1 MQITKTTSTSLVHL
15 LLLLALLACSPWL
28 QAQIDPIELDEN
40 SDQINPVRHLE
51 YGVDPSNQLTLD
63 DIQSAA
69 TAFQWQ
75 QNHYNIENIN
85 FGYSDATH
93 WFHFRVRNIASHVIH
108 KQLEIGYP
116 VLDFLDVYLL
126 HKNGEVSNLS
136 MGDKRPFHDR
146 PVDHRNFIVPLKLQ
160 PGDLMDVYLRVRT
173 TSSLQLP
180 MTLWRDNTLL
190 AASQAGMLGLGI
202 YYGTMIVMVLYN
214 LFVFFSVREVNYLY
228 YVLYVT
234 CMALFLASLNGVSY
248 QYLWPNG
255 IWWNDQSIVFFLSGV
270 VLFAALFTINFLRI
284 PEVFPRIYHLG
295 TALVVISVLVMLAT
309 LLLPYKLMIRVV
321 IGWAVFAITIA
332 LTIGTYRWL
341 HGDSSAKYY
350 CIAWYTLLIGG
361 VVLALNKFDVIPR
374 NFFTENATQ
383 LGSALEVILLS
394 FALADRLNTE
404 KRKRYEAQLQ
414 ALENERIARLAQAEA
429 LQQEKNARIA
439 QEKALEHE
447 RDARSAQ
454 DKALEIQRA
463 ANENLEYRVKE
474 RTHELE
480 IANKRLEELTYT
492 DGLTGIRNRRYL
504 NRALEREFARAK
516 REKLPLSLLLIDID
530 HFKQFNDKYGH
541 LVGDDCLRVVASSI
555 ESAALRENDIVARY
569 GGEEFCVLLPNTDQ
583 AGAAQVAES
592 IRRRVCDVD
601 FNAGGQHVTI
611 TVSLGLTTCI
621 PERSHE
627 IEQFIAAADNALYR
641 SKRNGRNQVTAELP
655 DFGQGDPSTAGTAP
669 T

>member
-1 MQITKTTSTSLVHL
+1 MQTPKIKSSPLFRL
-15 LLLLALLACSPWL
+15 LLLLMCLCSSASL
-28 QAQIDPIELDEN
+28 QASVEPIGIDDN
-40 SDQINPVRHLE
+40 SDQINPARHLL
-51 YGVDPSNQLTLD
+51 YGIDAGNQLSLND
-63 DIQSAA
+63 VQSSSGG
-69 TAFQWQ
+69 FEWQ
-75 QNHYNIENIN
+75 PTPRGVENIN
-85 FGYSDATH
+85 FGYSEQTY
-93 WFHFRVRNIASHVIH
+93 WFHFRLHNVSNHRIH

-126 HKNGEVSNLS
+126 HRNGETRQFSL
-136 MGDKRPFHDR
+136 GDKRPFHDR
-146 PVDHRNFIVPLKLQ
+146 PVDHRNFIVPLQLQ
-160 PGDLMDVYLRVRT
+160 ADDTLDVYLRVRS

-180 MTLWRDNTLL
+180 LMLWRDNTLL
-190 AASQAGMLGLGI
+190 EASQAQMLGLGI

-214 LFVFFSVREVNYLY
+214 LFVFFSVREANYLY

-248 QYLWPNG
+248 QYLWPDS
-255 IWWNDQSIVFFLSGV
+255 IWWNDQSIVFFLAGV
-270 VLFAALFTINFLRI
+270 VLFAALFTIHFLRI
-284 PEVFPRIYHLG
+284 PEVFPRIHHIG
-295 TALVVISVLVMLAT
+295 TLIVIISVLVMLAT
-309 LLLPYKLMIRVV
+309 LLLPYKVMIRMV
-321 IGWAVFAITIA
+321 IGWAVSCITVA
-332 LTIGTYRWL
+332 LGIGMYRWL
-341 HGDSSAKYY
+341 EGDSSAKYY

-374 NFFTENATQ
+374 NFLTENAVQ

-404 KRKRYEAQLQ
+404 KRKRFEAQLQ

-454 DKALEIQRA
+454 EKALEVQRA
-463 ANENLEYRVKE
+463 ANETLEYRVKE

-504 NRALEREFARAK
+504 NRALDREFSRAK

-541 LVGDDCLRVVASSI
+541 LVGDDCLRVVASTI

-569 GGEEFCVLLPNTDQ
+569 GGEEFCVLLPNTDEP
-583 AGAAQVAES
+583 GAHQVAEL
-592 IRRRVCDVD
+592 IRRRVCEID
-601 FNAGGQHVTI
+601 FVAGDQHVTI

-621 PERSHE
+621 PERHHE
-627 IEQFIAAADNALYR
+627 IDQFISAADSALYQ
-641 SKRNGRNQVTAELP
+641 SKRNGRNQVTTELP
-655 DFGQGDPSTAGTAP
+655 EFDRGDTPPAGASTT
-669 T
+669 